1 MSECFS
7 FDLLTTAASTTQ
19 ICVKLDLYVLQHDVR
34 MIQRTSW
41 ASVETDLTVCTKCHM
56 ISVKHLFFAYFICE
70 LKVKNLRLLDL
81 IVCNNKYPRGP
92 AFPWV
97 VLWDPHFE
105 QLLSSD
111 CHFFCCHTSVTCSHH
126 FRLWPKGGSTAY
138 GPSFHMLL
146 ASITS
151 SSSFSASLLLTASH
165 WSISS

>member
-1 MSECFS
+1 MSLFCLINNSCINYTNLCKTWSLCSPTWCENDPKNILSFS
-7 FDLLTTAASTTQ
+7 GNWSDCL
-19 ICVKLDLYVLQHDVR
+19 CENYK
-34 MIQRTSW
+34 W
-41 ASVETDLTVCTKCHM
+41 K
-56 ISVKHLFFAYFICE
+56 ISDFWT
-70 LKVKNLRLLDL
+70 
-81 IVCNNKYPRGP
+81 NKYPRGP

-105 QLLSSD
+105 QLLFSD

-126 FRLWPKGGSTAY
+126 FCLWPKGGSTAY

-151 SSSFSASLLLTASH
+151 SASLLLTASH